1 MAFRYPPH
9 QFPCLLLALA
19 SKLQST
25 VVYQTTLYL
34 PVVLF
39 RDTEDVAGAPKAHG
53 CRALNACLSLLVW
66 VTRDKK
72 VSLWSSNT
80 KRSEGYSHKNTT
92 EEKHENEVGLAATE
106 RTLLQHAA
114 VAEPATL
121 A

>member
-1 MAFRYPPH
+1 MAH
-9 QFPCLLLALA
+9 QA
-19 SKLQST
+19 
-25 VVYQTTLYL
+25 TLYL

-39 RDTEDVAGAPKAHG
+39 GDTEDLAGAPKVHG
-53 CRALNACLSLLVW
+53 CQALNACLSLLVW

-92 EEKHENEVGLAATE
+92 EEKHENEVSLAATE
-106 RTLLQHAA
+106 RTLFQHAA